1 MSSTATR
8 GPGRRRRGPGRR
20 PGAPDTR
27 GEILGAARAEFAAK
41 GFDATSIRAI
51 AARAGVDPAL
61 VHHYFGAK
69 EKVFLAAMELTI
81 DPAELAETVA
91 AGPVDELAER
101 FVRTFLSVWGNPVTR
116 APFLALLRSAIGHE
130 TAALLLRQFITS
142 IVLTRVRPLL
152 DGPDVDLRLELMAS
166 HLVGTALLRYV
177 IKAEPLASASEDELV
192 ALVAPAL
199 QRYVTPGA

>member
-1 MSSTATR
+1 VSSPVVR
-8 GPGRRRRGPGRR
+8 RPGRRRGPGRR
-20 PGAPDTR
+20 PGTPDTR
-27 GEILGAARAEFAAK
+27 GEILAAARADFAAK
-41 GFDATSIRAI
+41 GFDATSVRAI

-61 VHHYFGAK
+61 VHHYFGTK

-81 DPAELAETVA
+81 NPADLAERVA

-130 TAALLLRQFITS
+130 AAAMLLRQFVTS
-142 IVLTRVRPLL
+142 VVLTRVRPMLE
-152 DGPDVDLRLELMAS
+152 GPDVDLRLELMAS

-177 IKAEPLASASEDELV
+177 VKAEPLASASEDELV

-199 QRYVTPGA
+199 QRYVTPEM